1 MRSRLPDFLT
11 LPSSTLLTCRAR
23 PISSTLTFLALNE
36 NEEVRAATFKF
47 SIFASALSSSSA
59 RPSQKYSF
67 SGSALMFAN
76 GSTAIEGVTRSRP
89 VVNSSLGREAGR
101 FIVADSDSE
110 ASEARAA
117 TSSVPSR
124 RQNFSVSSVS
134 TRLQVGQRFI
144 FGVRRLDAA
153 LLIPVNYE
161 DYCSDKN
168 DRLW

>member
-23 PISSTLTFLALNE
+23 PILSTLAFLALNE
-36 NEEVRAATFKF
+36 NEDVRAATFKF

-59 RPSQKYSF
+59 SPSQKYSF

-89 VVNSSLGREAGR
+89 VVISSLGREAGR
-101 FIVADSDSE
+101 VIVAGSDSE
-110 ASEARAA
+110 AKAA

-124 RQNFSVSSVS
+124 RQNFSVSPIS
-134 TRLQVGQRFI
+134 TRLHVGQRFI
-144 FGVRRLDAA
+144 SKIQCLFRGG
-153 LLIPVNYE
+153 LLPAIIFQKY
-161 DYCSDKN
+161 
-168 DRLW
+168 RTGGR

>member
-23 PISSTLTFLALNE
+23 PISSTLAFLPLNE

-59 RPSQKYSF
+59 SPSQKYSF
-67 SGSALMFAN
+67 SGSVLMFAN

-89 VVNSSLGREAGR
+89 VVSSSLGREAGR
-101 FIVADSDSE
+101 AIVVDSDSE
-110 ASEARAA
+110 AA

-134 TRLQVGQRFI
+134 TRLHVGQRYI
-144 FGVRRLDAA
+144 FGVRRIDGAFS
-153 LLIPVNYE
+153 ISTGIMKTVVQDE
-161 DYCSDKN
+161 SD
-168 DRLW
+168 R

>member
-11 LPSSTLLTCRAR
+11 LPSSTLLTCRAQ
-23 PISSTLTFLALNE
+23 PISSTLTFLPLNE

-59 RPSQKYSF
+59 SPSQKYSF
-67 SGSALMFAN
+67 SGSVLMFAN
-76 GSTAIEGVTRSRP
+76 GSTAIEGATRSRP
-89 VVNSSLGREAGR
+89 VVNSSLGREAER

-110 ASEARAA
+110 SKAA

-124 RQNFSVSSVS
+124 RQNFSDSSVS
-134 TRLQVGQRFI
+134 ARLHDGQRFI
-144 FGVRRLDAA
+144 CGVRRSETAFSISTGIMKTVVQD
-153 LLIPVNYE
+153 E
-161 DYCSDKN
+161 S